1 MTSDEFLAQVAE
13 IGCAMVGQSK
23 DLAPADKK
31 LYALRDVTGTVES
44 LPLIASSI
52 MSKKIAEGTDALVLD
67 VKVGGGAFMKTPE
80 AARRLAEA
88 MVAIGNRNGLRTR
101 AVLTDMDAPLGA
113 AIGNALEV
121 IEAIET
127 LKDRGPADLR
137 ELSLVLTSH
146 LLVQGAL
153 QPDLAAARARA
164 ESVLASG
171 AGLEKFRQLIE
182 RQGGDPAVVDDYA
195 RFPAPVRRETLR
207 APSAGYVTRIRAEE
221 IGRASMLLG
230 AGRTRVDAPIDYGAG
245 IMLRAKPGD
254 RVSAGDALADLAV
267 GAHAQVEQ
275 ALELA
280 GSAYVIAAEPPAPAP
295 LVLDV
300 VA

>member
-1 MTSDEFLAQVAE
+1 
-13 IGCAMVGQSK
+13 
-23 DLAPADKK
+23 
-31 LYALRDVTGTVES
+31 
-44 LPLIASSI
+44 
-52 MSKKIAEGTDALVLD
+52 
-67 VKVGGGAFMKTPE
+67 
-80 AARRLAEA
+80 
-88 MVAIGNRNGLRTR
+88 
-101 AVLTDMDAPLGA
+101 MDAPLGA

-137 ELSLVLTSH
+137 ELTLVLTSH
-146 LLVQGAL
+146 LLVQAGL

-164 ESVLASG
+164 ESALTSG
-171 AGLEKFRQLIE
+171 AGLEKFRQLIAH
-182 RQGGDPAVVDDYA
+182 QGGDPSVVDDYG
-195 RFPAPVRRETLR
+195 RFPAPVRRETLQ
-207 APSAGYVTRIRAEE
+207 APSAGYVSRIRAEE

-245 IMLRAKPGD
+245 ILLRAKPGD

-280 GSAYVIAAEPPAPAP
+280 ATAYVIADEPPAAVP
-295 LVLDV
+295 LVLDI

>member
-1 MTSDEFLAQVAE
+1 
-13 IGCAMVGQSK
+13 MVGQSK

-67 VKVGGGAFMKTPE
+67 VKVGGGAFMKTLE

-88 MVAIGNRNGLRTR
+88 MVAIGNRDGLRTR

-137 ELSLVLTSH
+137 ELSLVL
-146 LLVQGAL
+146 
-153 QPDLAAARARA
+153 D
-164 ESVLASG
+164 E
-171 AGLEKFRQLIE
+171 
-182 RQGGDPAVVDDYA
+182 
-195 RFPAPVRRETLR
+195 
-207 APSAGYVTRIRAEE
+207 PSARP
-221 IGRASMLLG
+221 GRRFSLTSPRR
-230 AGRTRVDAPIDYGAG
+230 GRGPS
-245 IMLRAKPGD
+245 PC
-254 RVSAGDALADLAV
+254 
-267 GAHAQVEQ
+267 
-275 ALELA
+275 
-280 GSAYVIAAEPPAPAP
+280 
-295 LVLDV
+295 
-300 VA
+300 